1 MANDFSAVTKANI
14 SNNSGSPTTL
24 YQPVSNKADVI
35 IGFFIVNKTSSAVNV
50 TLNVTNSFSTDD
62 DIVLA
67 NSLPIAANSVYE
79 LTLGKMVIVDDN
91 PNGSMAITGYAS
103 SASAIDVYIN
113 SLRDVNS

>member
-1 MANDFSAVTKANI
+1 MANDFSATTKANI

-24 YQPVSNKADVI
+24 YQPFSAQVDVI
-35 IGFFIVNKTSSAVNV
+35 IGFFIINKTSSAVNV

-62 DIVLA
+62 NIELA

-79 LTLGKMVIVDDN
+79 LTLGKMVIVDDG
-91 PNGSMAITGYAS
+91 PNGTMAITGHAS
-103 SASAIDVYIN
+103 AASAIDVYIN